1 MFKTTKIVF
10 LFLCLTLVRS
20 RPTENNKE
28 LETQRIEGEVSQQ
41 GQKENYFKTIIKN
54 IPDERTIR
62 EAVKVVKFW

>member
-20 RPTENNKE
+20 RPTEYNKE

>member
-28 LETQRIEGEVSQQ
+28 LETQRIKGEISQQ

-62 EAVKVVKFW
+62 EAVKVIKFW